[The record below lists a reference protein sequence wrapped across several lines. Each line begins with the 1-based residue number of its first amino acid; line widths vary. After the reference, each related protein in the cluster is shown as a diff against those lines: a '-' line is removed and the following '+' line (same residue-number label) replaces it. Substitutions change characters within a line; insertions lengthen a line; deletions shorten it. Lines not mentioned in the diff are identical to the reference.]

1 VSPWLEKGARIVDRI
16 ILASAAAAPAEL
28 LRAAGFRFDTMPVDV
43 HGEIDAEE
51 TPDGYVRR
59 MALSKVDAVLAQAN
73 GRAVLG
79 AETVHVADGR
89 ILGKPSDQDAAL
101 EMLRRLA
108 GREHAVITAV
118 CLAWYAQEARQTRTR
133 VERTTIQMAE
143 MTEAEIDWYVRTGEP
158 FQFPGAYAMQGLG
171 SRFVTRMEGSYS
183 NALGL
188 PVATVYEL
196 CVAAQLAVF

>member
-1 VSPWLEKGARIVDRI
+1 MDRL
-16 ILASAAAAPAEL
+16 ILASETAGPGEL
-28 LRAAGFRFDTMPVDV
+28 LRAAGLRFDPMSVDV

-73 GRAVLG
+73 RRPVLA
-79 AETVHVADGR
+79 AETVRVADGR
-89 ILGKPSDQDAAL
+89 ILGTPPGRDAAV

-108 GREHAVITAV
+108 GREHVVITAV
-118 CLAWYAQEARQTRTR
+118 CLAWHAEEARQTRTR
-133 VERTTIQMAE
+133 VERTTIQIAE
-143 MTEAEIDWYVRTGEP
+143 MTEAEIDWYVQSGEP
-158 FQFPGAYAMQGLG
+158 LQFAGAYSIQGLG
-171 SRFVTRMEGSYS
+171 SRFVTRIEGSHS

-196 CVAAQLAVF
+196 CVAAELHVF